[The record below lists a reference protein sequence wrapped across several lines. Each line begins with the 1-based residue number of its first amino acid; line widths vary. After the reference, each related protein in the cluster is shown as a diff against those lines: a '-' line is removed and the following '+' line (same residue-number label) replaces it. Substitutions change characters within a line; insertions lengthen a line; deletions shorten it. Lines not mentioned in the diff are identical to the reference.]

1 MPYKHEGDVILLCRQ
16 WYSVNR
22 VQFWTLASE
31 DAGVPLGRDTWRL
44 DSIQNAIWQQIAKLD
59 EKAAECNLEEEKR
72 AFCERTIAMNL

>member
-1 MPYKHEGDVILLCRQ
+1 MPYKHEGDIVLLCRQ

-31 DAGVPLGRDTWRL
+31 DAGINLPRDNWRL
-44 DSIQNAIWQQIAKLD
+44 GIILGAIWKQIAKLD